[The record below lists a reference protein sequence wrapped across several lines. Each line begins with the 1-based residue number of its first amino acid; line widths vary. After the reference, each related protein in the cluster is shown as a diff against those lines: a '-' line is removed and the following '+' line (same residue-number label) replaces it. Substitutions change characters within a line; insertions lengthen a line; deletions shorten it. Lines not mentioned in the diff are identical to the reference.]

1 MIGGVDIVVHA
12 TRAGRRG
19 AVDDNQTLMPGRSI
33 VRLPPAVR
41 EPFEVY
47 LNGVLQQRGSDYEVR
62 QQTLHFA
69 GHLAKDSVSR
79 WRWLVGAFGV
89 GTYRQNDSVDVR
101 YEIDGR
107 T

>member
-1 MIGGVDIVVHA
+1 MVP
-12 TRAGRRG
+12 TS
-19 AVDDNQTLMPGRSI
+19 L
-33 VRLPPAVR
+33 VRLPTKVT

-62 QQTLHFA
+62 ERTLYFTRY
-69 GHLAKDSVSR
+69 LAKDAVSG

-101 YEIDGR
+101 YETGGR
-107 T
+107 TTLAEGLPIEQQA